1 MHQTPLLFGKLHANY
16 SVTLSIFPKTIVT
29 KHPGFDL
36 IDIILDIGTTIST
49 SAVVRTSRAA
59 RMVATSGIGAVNSAR
74 AIVVVMMASNPK
86 KNKKGYEEEN
96 NVHDAK
102 SPAGL

>member
-1 MHQTPLLFGKLHANY
+1 
-16 SVTLSIFPKTIVT
+16 
-29 KHPGFDL
+29 
-36 IDIILDIGTTIST
+36 
-49 SAVVRTSRAA
+49 VRTSRAA
-59 RMVATSGIGAVNSAR
+59 RMVGTSGIGAVNSAR
-74 AIVVVMMASNPK
+74 AIVVIMMASNPK